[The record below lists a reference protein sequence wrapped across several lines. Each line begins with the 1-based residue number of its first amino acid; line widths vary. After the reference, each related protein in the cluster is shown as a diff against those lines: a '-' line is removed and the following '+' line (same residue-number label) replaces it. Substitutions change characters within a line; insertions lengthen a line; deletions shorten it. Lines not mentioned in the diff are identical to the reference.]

1 MKTKY
6 FFILNFLK
14 IITYTFSI
22 IFIFFAFAYGLL
34 LFVALLQYIIYAN
47 AFDSCIEGIVLG
59 MVFSSYN
66 FWYYITL
73 ACAFGRERR
82 MFIEVGSET
91 DPGLR
96 ATYEAFGNMM
106 VKAVIP
112 TQQIFGL
119 SPQMIIQPSNLPYQ
133 QTHVYNQPQQNIQ
146 INQQPQEQIRQIQ
159 EQVQIQEQIQNE
171 QTSKRNVKNDIKND
185 N

>member
-1 MKTKY
+1 
-6 FFILNFLK
+6 
-14 IITYTFSI
+14 
-22 IFIFFAFAYGLL
+22 
-34 LFVALLQYIIYAN
+34 
-47 AFDSCIEGIVLG
+47 
-59 MVFSSYN
+59 
-66 FWYYITL
+66 
-73 ACAFGRERR
+73 

-91 DPGLR
+91 DPGPR
-96 ATYEAFGNMM
+96 ATYDAFGNMM

-119 SPQMIIQPSNLPYQ
+119 SPLQPSNLPYQ
-133 QTHVYNQPQQNIQ
+133 QAQVYNQPQQNIQ